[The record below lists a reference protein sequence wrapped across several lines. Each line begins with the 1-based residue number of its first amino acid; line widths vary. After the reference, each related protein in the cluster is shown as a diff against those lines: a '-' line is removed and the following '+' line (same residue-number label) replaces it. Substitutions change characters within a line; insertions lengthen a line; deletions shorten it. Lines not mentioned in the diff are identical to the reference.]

1 MEKKSLKLCDNDQ
14 EVDIS
19 TQGSKFNLLQLT

>member
-1 MEKKSLKLCDNDQ
+1 MEKKSLKLHDIDQ
-14 EVDIS
+14 EVDTS